1 MTTSTTEP
9 PLNQPYYGASMGA
22 AVQRFFKKYATFAG
36 RASRSE
42 YWWMVLVMFLVG
54 FALNLLASLTGGRTM
69 DEFGNTAAPSGLG
82 LVFYIIYLLWGLA
95 TIVPWLALLV
105 RRLHDSDKSGFWV
118 FIGLVPIV
126 GGIVL
131 FVFTLL
137 GPKPEGARFDR

>member
-9 PLNQPYYGASMGA
+9 PLNQPYYGAPIGA

-54 FALNLLASLTGGRTM
+54 FALNLLASFTGGRTI
-69 DEFGNTAAPSGLG
+69 DEFGNAVAPSGLG